1 MKDTNNPPSELWL
14 VPAGIA
20 GCDMRSFATARHL
33 AVMTSAKVW
42 VVEEARTARRM
53 IASVIQG
60 FDFDSRQW
68 FTLENNQKT
77 STMSSWKQAMKTAP
91 RGEIWALMSE
101 AGMPAVAD
109 PGAEVVSMAH
119 KLGWSVQVLS
129 GPSSIIMALAASG
142 FNGQQFHF
150 HGYLPVEGKA
160 LHQKIQ
166 ELEQA
171 ALRGTTQLFIETPYR
186 SDRMMQALLQGL
198 RPGTALS
205 VMAGLDEPDALCA
218 VKTAGEWA
226 KSIPS
231 IGKRPTVFLIGVP
244 K

>member
-1 MKDTNNPPSELWL
+1 MTDTIKSSSELWL

-20 GCDMRSFATARHL
+20 GCDMSSFATERHL
-33 AVMTSAKVW
+33 KVMNSAAVW

-53 IASVIQG
+53 IASVIKG
-60 FDFDSRQW
+60 FDFDRRQW
-68 FTLENNQKT
+68 FQLEKEQKNA
-77 STMSSWKQAMKTAP
+77 SAPLWKQAMKSAP
-91 RGEIWALMSE
+91 PGAVWALMSE
-101 AGMPAVAD
+101 AGMPGVAD
-109 PGAEVVSMAH
+109 PGAEVVSLAH
-119 KLGWSVQVLS
+119 NLGWSVNVLS

-160 LHQKIQ
+160 LHQRIQ

-186 SDRMMQALLQGL
+186 SDRMMQALLQNL
-198 RPGTALS
+198 RPGTSLS
-205 VMAGLDEPDALCA
+205 VMAGLDEPNAFCA
-218 VKTAGEWA
+218 VKTTGEWS
-226 KSIPS
+226 KNVPQ
-231 IGKRPTVFLIGVP
+231 IGKRPTVFLIGMP

>member
-1 MKDTNNPPSELWL
+1 MKDTNNPPAVLWL

-20 GCDMRSFATARHL
+20 GCDMHSFATARHIE
-33 AVMTSAKVW
+33 VIRSAEVW

-68 FTLENNQKT
+68 FQLEQAQKP
-77 STMSSWKQAMKTAP
+77 SDMVAWKQAMKAAP
-91 RGEIWALMSE
+91 RGSVWALMSE

-109 PGAEVVSMAH
+109 PGAEVVSLAH

-142 FNGQQFHF
+142 FNGQQFFF
-150 HGYLPVEGKA
+150 HGYLPVDGRA
-160 LHQKIQ
+160 LQQKIQ

-171 ALRGTTQLFIETPYR
+171 ALRGVTQLFIETPYR
-186 SDRMMQALLQGL
+186 SDRMLQALLQSL
-198 RPGTALS
+198 RPGTWLS
-205 VMAGLDEPDALCA
+205 VMAGLDEPDAFCA
-218 VKTAGEWA
+218 VKTAADWA
-226 KSIPS
+226 KNLPT
-231 IGKRPTVFLIGVP
+231 IGKRPTVFLLGIP